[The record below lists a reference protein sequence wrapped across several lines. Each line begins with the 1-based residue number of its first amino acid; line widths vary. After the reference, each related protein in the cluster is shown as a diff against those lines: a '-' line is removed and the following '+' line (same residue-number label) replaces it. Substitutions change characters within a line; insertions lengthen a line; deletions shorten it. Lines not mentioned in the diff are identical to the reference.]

1 MIVLTLAVGFILG
14 WFALR
19 ALINLKM
26 KRMLDS
32 IVNSPIPEKKTI
44 NLDFVKM
51 DHAIL
56 AYNRDTQQFL
66 VQGSTREEITAL
78 LLKRFPDTSFM
89 ANTKNL
95 EEVGLK

>member
-1 MIVLTLAVGFILG
+1 MIVLTLAIGFVLG

-19 ALINLKM
+19 VLINLKM

-32 IVNSPIPEKKTI
+32 IVNTPTTEKKTI

-66 VQGSTREEITAL
+66 AQGSTREEITAL
-78 LLKRFPDTSFM
+78 LLKRFPDTNFM

-95 EEVGLK
+95 KEVGLK

>member
-66 VQGSTREEITAL
+66 VQVSTREEITAL